1 MVFPTEQFFISVMAT
16 KGLFNGIYNVNIYD
30 VAGKLLS
37 TNKYQLL
44 DESSFNFPLTKIGGG
59 QYLLKIAN

>member
-1 MVFPTEQFFISVMAT
+1 M
-16 KGLFNGIYNVNIYD
+16 YD

-59 QYLLKIAN
+59 QYLLKIANQFNAAETFRVMIQKK